1 MSVWGGSD
9 NHLFHASLAID
20 IRRHFMS
27 ILSFL
32 VTFLLSFLYSRDFA
46 QTQSIRQYREEREKA
61 RERRERERPWQEKG
75 TCVTRAQ
82 CGALW
87 AAVCVSTLRMFLLRS
102 LGSEKVFY
110 FFPVGAYTEGERK
123 DVRERKTDHVVE
135 KDPSFA
141 QSPSQK
147 IGLKFGSSFSR
158 QLQSQMWL
166 LGLLTF
172 CPQDNCEI
180 AGLNWGRER
189 REKKARKMARAS
201 GLMLKNGLSSGPA
214 SA

>member
-1 MSVWGGSD
+1 MWSLVSSSLCFYSED
-9 NHLFHASLAID
+9 VFLALFGQ
-20 IRRHFMS
+20 RK
-27 ILSFL
+27 SFL
-32 VTFLLSFLYSRDFA
+32 
-46 QTQSIRQYREEREKA
+46 
-61 RERRERERPWQEKG
+61 
-75 TCVTRAQ
+75 
-82 CGALW
+82 
-87 AAVCVSTLRMFLLRS
+87 
-102 LGSEKVFY
+102 
-110 FFPVGAYTEGERK
+110 FFSPSGLKEGERK

-180 AGLNWGRER
+180 AGLN
-189 REKKARKMARAS
+189 
-201 GLMLKNGLSSGPA
+201 
-214 SA
+214 